1 MSSCSRICAPGMLS
15 LSFIREHPD
24 VVAEGARKK
33 GEPAPV
39 DEILRLDKQ
48 RRETLSRLEQ
58 LKAEQNRR
66 SAAMAKARD
75 EAAIDA
81 LRGLKDEVKAL
92 EQQLAPIDA
101 RLNALLLEV
110 PNPPD
115 ASVPEGKDASANP
128 TIREWG
134 LDRKLSFSAKSHYEL
149 GERLGLF
156 DFERGVKVATSRFYF
171 LKGAGAR
178 LERALLNFM
187 IDLHLRE
194 HEYIEVFP
202 PFLLNRAAMTGTG
215 QLPKFEDDAFRIEKK
230 DLFLVPTAEVPVTN
244 MYREEILAA
253 SELPIKHVAWST
265 NFRSEA
271 GAAGKDTR
279 GYIRL
284 HQFNKVELVKFVE
297 PERSSAELE
306 LLVRDAEDVLQRL
319 EIPYRVILLC
329 TGDMGFGQS
338 KTYDLEAWSPG
349 EDRFL
354 EVSSCSNYNDFQARR
369 ANIRYRRKDG
379 KVEFVHTL
387 NGSGLALPR
396 TIVAILENYQQEDG
410 TIRVPAA
417 LRTYMG
423 GLDVIR

>member
-1 MSSCSRICAPGMLS
+1 MLS

-24 VVAEGARKK
+24 VVREGARKK
-33 GEPAPV
+33 GEAAPV
-39 DEILRLDKQ
+39 DEILKLDAE
-48 RRETLSRLEQ
+48 RRETLSKLEQ

-66 SAAMAKARD
+66 SAAMAKTRD
-75 EAAIDA
+75 PAAIDA
-81 LRGLKDEVKAL
+81 MRQLKDEVKAL
-92 EQQLAPIDA
+92 EQKLAPVDA

-115 ASVPEGKDASANP
+115 PSVPEGKDASANP
-128 TIREWG
+128 RVRDWG
-134 LDRKLSFSAKSHYEL
+134 LGHEFPFTPKSHYEL
-149 GERLGLF
+149 GVQLGLF

-178 LERALLNFM
+178 LERALINFM
-187 IDLHLRE
+187 IDLHIRE
-194 HEYIEVFP
+194 HGYEELFP

-215 QLPKFEDDAFRIEKK
+215 QLPKFEEDAFRIEKK

-244 MYREEILAA
+244 MYREEILSA
-253 SELPIKHVAWST
+253 SALPIKHVAWST

-297 PERSSAELE
+297 PERSSEELE
-306 LLVRDAEDVLQRL
+306 LLVEDAEDVLRRL
-319 EIPYRVILLC
+319 ELPYRLILLC

-338 KTYDLEAWSPG
+338 KTYDLEAWAPG
-349 EDRFL
+349 ENRFL

-379 KVEFVHTL
+379 KVDYVHTL

-396 TIVAILENYQQEDG
+396 TVVAILENYQQEDG
-410 TIRVPAA
+410 TIRVPTA
-417 LRTYMG
+417 LRLYMG

>member
-1 MSSCSRICAPGMLS
+1 MLS

-92 EQQLAPIDA
+92 EQQLAPIDV

-244 MYREEILAA
+244 MYREEILTAA
-253 SELPIKHVAWST
+253 ALPIKHVAWST

>member
-1 MSSCSRICAPGMLS
+1 MLS

-253 SELPIKHVAWST
+253 SALPIKHVAWST

>member
-1 MSSCSRICAPGMLS
+1 MLS

-24 VVAEGARKK
+24 LVKDGARKK

-39 DEILRLDKQ
+39 DEIVQLDAQ
-48 RRETLSRLEQ
+48 RRETLTRLEQ

-75 EAAIDA
+75 QAAIDA

-92 EQQLAPIDA
+92 EQKLAPIDA
-101 RLNALLLEV
+101 HLNALLLEV
-110 PNPPD
+110 PNLPD
-115 ASVPEGKDASANP
+115 PSVPEGKDSSANP
-128 TIREWG
+128 TIRESG
-134 LDRKLSFSAKSHYEL
+134 LDRKLAFTPRSHYEL

-178 LERALLNFM
+178 LERALMNFM
-187 IDLHLRE
+187 IDLHVRE
-194 HEYIEVFP
+194 HEYAEVFP

-253 SELPIKHVAWST
+253 SALPIKHVAWST

-306 LLVRDAEDVLQRL
+306 LLVKDAEDVLQRL
-319 EIPYRVILLC
+319 ELPYRLILLC

-349 EDRFL
+349 ENRFL

-379 KVEFVHTL
+379 KVDFVHTL

-396 TIVAILENYQQEDG
+396 TVVAILENYQQEDG
-410 TIRVPAA
+410 TIRVPTA
-417 LRTYMG
+417 LRSYMG

>member
-1 MSSCSRICAPGMLS
+1 MLS

-24 VVAEGARKK
+24 LVKDGARKK

-39 DEILRLDKQ
+39 DEIVQLDAQ
-48 RRETLSRLEQ
+48 RRETLTRLEQ

-75 EAAIDA
+75 QAAIDA

-92 EQQLAPIDA
+92 EQKLAPIDA
-101 RLNALLLEV
+101 HLNALLLEV
-110 PNPPD
+110 PNLPD
-115 ASVPEGKDASANP
+115 PSVPEGKDLSANP
-128 TIREWG
+128 TIRESG
-134 LDRKLSFSAKSHYEL
+134 LDRKLAFTPRSHYEL

-187 IDLHLRE
+187 IDLHVRE
-194 HEYIEVFP
+194 HEYAEVFP

-244 MYREEILAA
+244 MYREEILTAA
-253 SELPIKHVAWST
+253 ALPIKHVAWST

-297 PERSSAELE
+297 PERSSDELE
-306 LLVRDAEDVLQRL
+306 LLVKDAEDVLQRL

-349 EDRFL
+349 ENRFL

-379 KVEFVHTL
+379 KVDFVHTL

-396 TIVAILENYQQEDG
+396 TVVAILENYQQEDG
-410 TIRVPAA
+410 TIRVPTA

-423 GLDVIR
+423 GLDLIR